1 MMESNKENANSES
14 LSGVM
19 DAAKGDVLYDEFVVS
34 AGDRFSSDEEE
45 VILNGDEK
53 KLQGKKKKSS
63 PAKAATNILT
73 EDNAMIVDGLH
84 ITDLSDDELFRKLQE
99 YGVDVGPIVDSTRNI
114 YQKKL
119 AILMRGESNFNNSI
133 SSHHENGTSNE
144 LNGKEEFS
152 ADEEALEL
160 SPDIKEEETSP
171 IAASESFL
179 KRISRRSNA
188 SSVKKISITASPKTI
203 NSSMIPDVRPR
214 ISSSSHVKA
223 ERFTPTPR
231 RSIHS
236 YRGNE
241 NEEGLRLRYRVSG
254 SSNVLRQEDRS
265 DLTNEKLDANIESKS
280 VSTCSKILHI
290 LPNIFILLVIVA
302 TAVYAYQNFAQKK
315 ELSKVVDEAIN
326 WAHKTSQSIIE
337 KFSSPPI
344 PPSVNQPS
352 AKN

>member
-1 MMESNKENANSES
+1 MT
-14 LSGVM
+14 
-19 DAAKGDVLYDEFVVS
+19 
-34 AGDRFSSDEEE
+34 R
-45 VILNGDEK
+45 
-53 KLQGKKKKSS
+53 
-63 PAKAATNILT
+63 KAATNILT

-160 SPDIKEEETSP
+160 SPDIKEEEKLHQLLLLNPFSKG
-171 IAASESFL
+171 FL
-179 KRISRRSNA
+179 VA
-188 SSVKKISITASPKTI
+188 LMQAL
-203 NSSMIPDVRPR
+203 PR

-254 SSNVLRQEDRS
+254 SSNVRRQEDRS
-265 DLTNEKLDANIESKS
+265 DLTNEKLDTNIESKS